1 MGTVKGVIV
10 GISFV
15 TNTVTVSLSLEMRLK
30 AKGKRSKDHSNGFN
44 KKYLILKTQY
54 QLDHTFCVVCLVNNK
69 YG

>member
-15 TNTVTVSLSLEMRLK
+15 MITVTLSLSLEMRLK
-30 AKGKRSKDHSNGFN
+30 LKGKRSKNHSNGFN

-54 QLDHTFCVVCLVNNK
+54 QLDYTFCVVCLVNIK
-69 YG
+69 